1 MQKLRVL
8 FWVLGIAV
16 AVFFGAWSIVV
27 WRSGLGWNPS
37 GESWDFETTGQ
48 LGDSFGVVGAL
59 MGSTAALFAMLTYIE
74 SRSQNEGLTRREIK
88 RVNEE
93 HFFRLLDA
101 RLSIVAGTSVGP
113 AGKLKVGQEAFESM
127 AKSFT
132 GRWAGFSPSEAGVHY
147 ASKYD
152 SRKGELG
159 HYFRTTYHI
168 LKFADE
174 RFGTEAYQYARL
186 LRAQWSNN
194 EQILIALN
202 CAFGE
207 GVSKFKPLLEKY
219 AMLHNLHPKDIERMN
234 LRASFAPSAFESTEV
249 FRTES

>member
-8 FWVLGIAV
+8 FWALGIGV
-16 AVFFGAWSIVV
+16 AAFFVGWSIIV
-27 WRSGLGWNPS
+27 WQSGLGWNPS
-37 GESWDFETTGQ
+37 GEAWDFESTGQ

-74 SRSQNEGLTRREIK
+74 SRSQNESLTQREARRA
-88 RVNEE
+88 NEE

-101 RLSIVAGTSVGP
+101 RLSIVSGTSIGP

-132 GRWAGFSPSEAGVHY
+132 GRWSGFSPSEAGEHY

-168 LKFADE
+168 LKFVDE
-174 RFGTEAYQYARL
+174 RFGPDAYHYARL

-207 GVSKFKPLLEKY
+207 GSVRFKPLIEKY
-219 AMLHNLHPKDIERMN
+219 AMLHNLHESDIERMN
-234 LRASFAPSAFESTEV
+234 MRAYFLSGAFERSE
-249 FRTES
+249 